1 MYCLHR
7 VILFCRKHSFSAS
20 IKAGG
25 YGTAGWAVGGDIII
39 DVCNINDIDLE
50 PPAADGSF
58 TSIRDMPLVSSK
70 GKVRAGPPLIDRPV
84 GVSSAK
90 RRREEDKELRS
101 YDLASENVANFL
113 HPGGPSAPF
122 ADRPPV
128 TRRRLNL
135 SAPVL
140 DTPQT
145 FADFAMFGGSSDPG
159 VSNVLTF
166 GPLCSSTAMVS
177 RPSLASPQSP
187 PIDGVA
193 TTVTSP
199 SPVTDTSAPSLSSLG
214 DPFSYLDDTPSV
226 PPPPVASTS
235 RLAQSMPNAL
245 FATPSF
251 LESPTNILTYAT
263 PIYSHAFMTFGAGK
277 RQKEIDQF
285 SAANPLEAVSLAGG
299 RGAVPYHIPS

>member
-84 GVSSAK
+84 DVSSAK

-101 YDLASENVANFL
+101 YDLASEIVANFL

-145 FADFAMFGGSSDPG
+145 LTDFAMVSS
-159 VSNVLTF
+159 
-166 GPLCSSTAMVS
+166 
-177 RPSLASPQSP
+177 PSLASPQSP

-199 SPVTDTSAPSLSSLG
+199 SPVTDTSAPSLSSLS

-226 PPPPVASTS
+226 PPPPAASTS